1 MKPVMN
7 AKDIKEYLGVSLSTA
22 YEIMRQHGFPVMK
35 IGGRRLVKSHKFMEW
50 LDKQEEAI

>member
-22 YEIMRQHGFPVMK
+22 YEIMRQTGFPLMK
-35 IGGRRLVKSHKFMEW
+35 IGGRRLVKSQKFMEW
-50 LDKQEEAI
+50 LEKQEEAV